1 MKFQFT
7 NGRTHLY
14 CKQSHLTKPTDGCTK
29 FQCQNALKNLGVC
42 HEFGQGT
49 TKNYTEARHLY
60 ERALAQGHTAAAEY
74 LKQLDEKIRTECPLL
89 GKRVVITGTSR
100 EDLNG
105 RAGKAT
111 SFDHDR
117 DRYVVEL
124 DDDTDATQGK
134 GKLSLKP
141 GNLVVLVERKGNS
154 E

>member
-1 MKFQFT
+1 M
-7 NGRTHLY
+7 
-14 CKQSHLTKPTDGCTK
+14 
-29 FQCQNALKNLGVC
+29 NLGGL
-42 HEFGQGT
+42 HEFGAGI
-49 TKNYTEARHLY
+49 TKSYGEARCLY
-60 ERALAQGHTAAAEY
+60 ERALAQGHAQAAEA
-74 LKQLDEKIRTECPLL
+74 LKRLDEKIRTECPLL

-134 GKLSLKP
+134 AKLRLKP
-141 GNLVVLVERKGNS
+141 GNVVVLMGKKGNL